1 MKKSKEDRI
10 FTIFVYILSTFFLL
24 ITLYPLW
31 YVLIASFSDASE
43 VVRGNV
49 WVWPV
54 NFTLEGYQMML
65 EYSEIWSGYMNTIIY
80 TVAGTAL
87 SLVITIPGAY
97 ALSRK
102 TLPFRKAINFYCML
116 TMFISGGLIPTYL
129 MIRNMNLLDT
139 RFIIILL
146 GSVSI
151 WNMII
156 CRTFFETSIPN
167 ELIESA
173 KLDGCNE
180 VKVFTRIVLPLSKA
194 ILAVMVLYFAVARW
208 NTYYTGLIYLRDEA
222 KWPLQLVIRSLLN
235 SMHIEAEEVGDI
247 ADKLMSVQS
256 MKYGVIVIASAPV
269 LALYPFVQKYFVK
282 GVMIGSVKS

>member
-1 MKKSKEDRI
+1 MKKPKEDRI
-10 FTIFVYILSTFFLL
+10 FTIFVYILSTLFLL

-54 NFTLEGYQMML
+54 NFTLEGYKMML
-65 EYSEIWSGYMNTIIY
+65 EYTEIWTGYMNTIIY
-80 TVAGTAL
+80 TFLGTLL
-87 SLVITIPGAY
+87 SLLITVPGAY
-97 ALSRK
+97 ALSRR
-102 TLPFRKAINFYCML
+102 TLPFRGIINFYCML
-116 TMFISGGLIPTYL
+116 TMYIGGGLIPTYL
-129 MIRNMNLLDT
+129 MVRDMHLLDT
-139 RFIIILL
+139 RLIIILL

-156 CRTFFETSIPN
+156 CRTFFETSIPI

-173 KLDGCNE
+173 KIEGCNE
-180 VKVFTRIVLPLSKA
+180 VKVFTHIVLPLSKA

-222 KWPLQLVIRSLLN
+222 KWPLQLVIRTLLN
-235 SMHIEAEEVGDI
+235 SMHIGAEEVGDI
-247 ADKLMSVQS
+247 AEKLLSVQS